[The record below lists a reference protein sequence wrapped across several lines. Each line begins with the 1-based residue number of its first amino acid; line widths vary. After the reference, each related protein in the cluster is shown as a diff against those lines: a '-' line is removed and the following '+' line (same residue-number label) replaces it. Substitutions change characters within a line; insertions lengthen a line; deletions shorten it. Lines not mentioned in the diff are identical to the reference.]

1 MVIMAPANTTAHI
14 HSIHHRILVVIAKK
28 VDKDLLPNAFMSM
41 FIDKGCLFIDK
52 GNKFIDKQ

>member
-1 MVIMAPANTTAHI
+1 MAPANTTAHI